1 MKDKWKLKAKELRSC
16 ILLLKARKTKIK
28 KEKKKIKNEVFF
40 FLAKRTK
47 VDYNCYNMQKT
58 G

>member
-28 KEKKKIKNEVFF
+28 ARRKKRK
-40 FLAKRTK
+40 
-47 VDYNCYNMQKT
+47 
-58 G
+58 